1 MRTCEVEDPE
11 AAIEEGSRFDRDA
24 VTDDELE
31 VVDLVARGLT
41 DHAIARRLSV
51 SIVTVR
57 RRATSFRRKVR
68 AVNRAEAIA
77 IGAGLGWVEH
87 PAVRAF
93 RSEGRGVE
101 DS

>member
-1 MRTCEVEDPE
+1 M
-11 AAIEEGSRFDRDA
+11 
-24 VTDDELE
+24 
-31 VVDLVARGLT
+31 VDLVANGLT

-68 AVNRAEAIA
+68 AVNRVEAIA
-77 IGAGLGWVEH
+77 IGAGLGWIEH
-87 PAVRAF
+87 PAVHTFRAG
-93 RSEGRGVE
+93 ERGVE